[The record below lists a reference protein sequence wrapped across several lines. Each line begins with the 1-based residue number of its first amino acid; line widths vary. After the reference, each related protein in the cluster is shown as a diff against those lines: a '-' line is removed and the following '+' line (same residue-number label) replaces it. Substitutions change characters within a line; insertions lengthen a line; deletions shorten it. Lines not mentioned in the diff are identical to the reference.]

1 MLNQNLSRGAFV
13 AMMLVV
19 ASVGRAQS
27 LVAAST
33 QSAGVSTI
41 VVVDPLTGATQP
53 YLTVPVTG
61 SGNRQVYFM
70 TQLPD
75 GRLAASIYTENSN
88 ADVTSELMLIEPQAG
103 TSTIGPFG
111 APLNT
116 SYLEGFEYSPRHG
129 NLLVSFAS
137 FGNFGTNRLA
147 IVNADGSVVSTTAAL
162 PGISDLDTILSSATS
177 DLFFDLNAGGNPR
190 VKSLVNPLPATTFA
204 AFASPPT
211 QTAWFDGGIHPTTGE
226 IIFTRPVSGRSQ
238 LTRLVGNAYVS
249 GADIAN
255 SLQVRGMT
263 WAFLP
268 ARATV
273 SAGPLVCPNASAS
286 FTATAVG
293 TGPFTQQW
301 QYIGGP
307 PPANVSEWTD
317 VVPGVNVAPAGTGAP
332 GRFLFNAVGSQGPTL
347 TVDRAT
353 VPNGDPGQPNWSH
366 AGVGQFRFRCIVQ
379 GSVGAAFTSAETTFQ
394 LVADLNFDGLVNTAD
409 LTTFLGRFGLT
420 APLGSEAA
428 RADFNADG
436 TVNTADLTFF
446 LGRFGSACP

>member
-1 MLNQNLSRGAFV
+1 MPSECLFRFSAAIMTLV
-13 AMMLVV
+13 A
-19 ASVGRAQS
+19 ASSGLAQS

-33 QSAGVSTI
+33 QSGGVSSI
-41 VVVDPLTGATQP
+41 VIVDPLTGATQP

-88 ADVTSELMLIEPQAG
+88 ADVTSELMLIDPQAG
-103 TSTIGPFG
+103 TSTIGSFG

-129 NLLVSFAS
+129 KLLVSFAA

-147 IVNADGSVVSTTAAL
+147 VVNFDGSVVSTTAAL
-162 PGISDLDTILSSATS
+162 GGISDLDTILSSATS
-177 DLFFDLNAGGNPR
+177 DLFFDLNAASNPR
-190 VKSLVNPLPATTFA
+190 VKNLVDPLPATTFA
-204 AFASPPT
+204 AFSSPPL

-238 LTRLVGNAYVS
+238 LTRLVGNTYVS

-273 SAGPLVCPNASAS
+273 SPGPLVCPNAAAS
-286 FTATAVG
+286 FTATPVG
-293 TGPFTQQW
+293 TGPFTQKW

-307 PPANVSEWTD
+307 LPANVTDWTD
-317 VVPGVNVAPAGTGAP
+317 VTPGVNVAPTGTGAP
-332 GRFLFNAVGSQGPTL
+332 GRFLFNANGAQGPTL

-366 AGVGQFRFRCIVQ
+366 AGVGQFRFRSVVQ
-379 GSVGAAFTSAETTFQ
+379 GSVGAAFTTSEASFQ
-394 LVADLNFDGLVNTAD
+394 LVSDLNFDGQINTAD
-409 LTTFLGRFGLT
+409 LTTFLGRFGQP
-420 APLGSEAA
+420 APLGSEPA

-436 TVNTADLTFF
+436 VVNTADLTFF

>member
-1 MLNQNLSRGAFV
+1 MLIQSLARGAAV
-13 AMMLVV
+13 AMMLAA
-19 ASVGRAQS
+19 ASDGRAQS

-33 QSAGVSTI
+33 QAAGVSTI
-41 VVVDPLTGATQP
+41 VVVDPQTGATQP

-88 ADVTSELMLIEPQAG
+88 ADVTSELMLIDPQAG

-116 SYLEGFEYSPRHG
+116 SYIEGFEYSPRHG

-147 IVNADGSVVSTTAAL
+147 VVNADGSVVSTTGAL
-162 PGISDLDTILSSATS
+162 AGISDLDTILSSATS

-190 VKSLVNPLPATTFA
+190 VKLLVNPLPATTFA
-204 AFASPPT
+204 AFSSPPV

-263 WAFLP
+263 WANLP
-268 ARATV
+268 PRAAAPAVPT
-273 SAGPLVCPNASAS
+273 VCPSSA
-286 FTATAVG
+286 ATIGVVAVG
-293 TGPFTQQW
+293 TGPFAYRW
-301 QYIGGP
+301 EFIGGP
-307 PPANVSEWTD
+307 PPATVTEWTA
-317 VVPGVNVAPAGTGAP
+317 VVDGEVIAPAASGAP
-332 GRFLFNAVGSQGPTL
+332 GQFLFNASNSGTSTL
-347 TVDRAT
+347 TVDRVT
-353 VPNGDPGQPNWSH
+353 VPQGDPDGPGWIP
-366 AGVGQFRFRCIVQ
+366 AGVGQYRFRCIITGPFGEFTAPESSFLLAPDLNADGQINTADLTLLLVRFGQ
-379 GSVGAAFTSAETTFQ
+379 SAPAGSSA
-394 LVADLNFDGLVNTAD
+394 VIADLNADGAVNTAD
-409 LTTFLGRFGLT
+409 LTLLLVRFGQ
-420 APLGSEAA
+420 S
-428 RADFNADG
+428 
-436 TVNTADLTFF
+436 
-446 LGRFGSACP
+446 CP